1 MLLPRGPKP
10 STPKGETLHCKQVP
24 LVLYIPFEEMSSPIR
39 RQLIHSKKT
48 FRGGEIPSSLVI
60 HRVLAHFQVTP
71 RHIHHTHS
79 VCSHFLDSSSSRR
92 KNFKQTTITY

>member
-39 RQLIHSKKT
+39 RQLFHLKKT
-48 FRGGEIPSSLVI
+48 FQTGERFLHLWSFI
-60 HRVLAHFQVTP
+60 RVLASKLLLAIF
-71 RHIHHTHS
+71 
-79 VCSHFLDSSSSRR
+79 
-92 KNFKQTTITY
+92 TTYILFAFVSGFELVSEKEPQSK